1 MLSVNVLDVAED
13 DDLNNDKNDVVAV
26 LCCHA
31 MSKVLHDVDV
41 HLDCE
46 DTLPPLKMEGSEVDE
61 VDQDEPVDVEVVVYS
76 PFFFDADDVLVL
88 FPDVDLDND
97 EPVEVVGKM
106 PDVDVKVTVLK
117 DPYDN
122 VDVDAILYVV
132 L

>member
-1 MLSVNVLDVAED
+1 MLICISDSRDA
-13 DDLNNDKNDVVAV
+13 
-26 LCCHA
+26 
-31 MSKVLHDVDV
+31 
-41 HLDCE
+41 
-46 DTLPPLKMEGSEVDE
+46 LPPLKMKGVHEVDE

-97 EPVEVVGKM
+97 EPVEVVGKV

-117 DPYDN
+117 VPYDVV